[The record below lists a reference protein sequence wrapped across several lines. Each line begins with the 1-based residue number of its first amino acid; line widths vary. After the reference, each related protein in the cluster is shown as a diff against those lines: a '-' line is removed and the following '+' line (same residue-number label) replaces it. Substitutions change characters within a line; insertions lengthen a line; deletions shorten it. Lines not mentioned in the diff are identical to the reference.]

1 MDGERTWTSEECA
14 KAWGVKTQTWLGYVS
29 RGQAPEAL
37 PGLDGRNRKRWDP
50 EQVRSFPRPGAG
62 RSRAGAGAE
71 AEELLARMREVAEQI
86 DRLREQQRALLT
98 DGRRHG
104 LEILAMSR
112 ALGISRQT
120 AYAWLAGSES

>member
-1 MDGERTWTSEECA
+1 MDGDLTWTSEQCA
-14 KAWGVKTQTWLGYVS
+14 EAWGVKTQTWLGYVS

-37 PGLDGRNRKRWDP
+37 PGLDDLRRKRWDP
-50 EQVRSFPRPGAG
+50 EKVRSFPRPGAG

-71 AEELLARMREVAEQI
+71 SEALLARMREVAEQI
-86 DRLREQQRALLT
+86 ELLRERQRALLL
-98 DGRRHG
+98 DGKSQG

-120 AYAWLAGSES
+120 AYAWLAAET